1 MPMNERIF
9 DVAIR
14 PRAGDA
20 LWEAFTPALPGLS
33 ALGESDLDA
42 AARLADAIVPHL
54 AARLQQGLAIPE
66 QPRAGV
72 YLQEYGLVLWQF
84 LRVHMGPLRA
94 EQSAV
99 EVIFPDIETLFDAE
113 VGDVDE
119 SLLDV

>member
-20 LWEAFTPALPGLS
+20 RWEAFAPALP
-33 ALGESDLDA
+33 ALLAVGESDLDA
-42 AARLADAIVPHL
+42 AARLAETIVPHL

-72 YLQEYGLVLWQF
+72 YLQDHGLVLWQF
-84 LRVHMGPLRA
+84 LCVRLGPLKA
-94 EQSAV
+94 GQCAV
-99 EVIFPDIETLFDAE
+99 EVIFPDIETLFDVE
-113 VGDVDE
+113 VAGGDE